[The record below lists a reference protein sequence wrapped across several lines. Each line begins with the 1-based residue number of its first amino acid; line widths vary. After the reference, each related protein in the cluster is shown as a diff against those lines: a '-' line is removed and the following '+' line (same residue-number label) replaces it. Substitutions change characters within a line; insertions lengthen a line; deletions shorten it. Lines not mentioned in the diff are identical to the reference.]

1 MVCLINAEGR
11 LIVKTIWAKTADR
24 RCGPRETRFETV
36 SDAADLQRRLGE
48 LVPALAWRPPS
59 LSLFEYGAAVSAGPP
74 PASHP
79 NSGPAATHAGGKG

>member
-48 LVPALAWRPPS
+48 LVPALAWRPP
-59 LSLFEYGAAVSAGPP
+59 P